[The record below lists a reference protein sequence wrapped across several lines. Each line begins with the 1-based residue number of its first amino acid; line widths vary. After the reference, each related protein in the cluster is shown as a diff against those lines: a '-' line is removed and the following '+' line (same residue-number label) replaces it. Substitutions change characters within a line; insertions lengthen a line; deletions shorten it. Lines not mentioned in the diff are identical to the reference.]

1 MHLQE
6 LIINL
11 VAMRVVDIT
20 TSYLVSQELVSSIYT
35 PANLLFDPSGYEWN
49 IFLS

>member
-20 TSYLVSQELVSSIYT
+20 TAYLVSQERVSSIHT
-35 PANLLFDPSGYEWN
+35 PENLFFDPSGYELN